1 MMNGFSEFIS
11 VGGLWRYGDYFLR
24 LLVACLCG
32 AAIGLERTK
41 RFKEAGMRTHI
52 IVCCTAALVMIVS
65 KYGFADLT
73 LPDGELYSGTR
84 GADAAR
90 IAAQVVSGISFLCA
104 GVIFKNGS
112 TAKGLTTA
120 AGLWG
125 TACIGLTIGS
135 GMWIMGLFATVIIS
149 ALQIIMHRYTVGAD
163 SYQSTRLK
171 FTAIQTDR
179 FQAEFDA
186 WLAGLNAQVTD
197 CRINRIDE
205 KRFEYDV
212 ILKTRCEITMKDL
225 QEVMGSHETVENM
238 ALVSV
243 K

>member
-1 MMNGFSEFIS
+1 MMLAGYLNSQFSIMQQLGFF
-11 VGGLWRYGDYFLR
+11 GR
-24 LLVACLCG
+24 LIVACICG
-32 AAIGLERTK
+32 ACIGLERSK
-41 RFKEAGMRTHI
+41 RFKEAGIRTHI
-52 IVCCTAALVMIVS
+52 IVCCAAALMMIVS

-73 LPDGELYSGTR
+73 DSAGRFFNGTR
-84 GADAAR
+84 GADPAR
-90 IAAQVVSGISFLCA
+90 IAAQVVSGISFLGA

-112 TAKGLTTA
+112 TVKGLTTA

-135 GMWIMGLFATVIIS
+135 GMWIVGLFATVIIS

-171 FTAIQTDR
+171 FTAVQTDR

-205 KRFEYDV
+205 NRFEYDV